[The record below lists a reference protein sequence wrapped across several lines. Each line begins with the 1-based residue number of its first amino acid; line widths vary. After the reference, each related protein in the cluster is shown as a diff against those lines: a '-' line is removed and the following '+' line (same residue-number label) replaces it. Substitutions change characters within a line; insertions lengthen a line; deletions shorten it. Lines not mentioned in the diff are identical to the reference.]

1 MDALLSLALASL
13 VHTPSQAATPPDACE
28 FAIVHQVPGAAAL
41 RGPEDIVTRVRLL
54 RQPDSPIVI
63 AAADF
68 TEMRLDVAPGR
79 YNWEGPHSIEIL
91 NVSDR
96 PVHDIHFGAFI
107 RWAGTS
113 GGSGHG
119 IGMWWYQQA
128 LAPGQRVTVA
138 RKGGGETGT
147 SPRGDDVTVD
157 VGVTSVRIGQCQL
170 RPRWPY
176 PCNAHKWLRRDAPLA
191 SPALWRC
198 QKQGFRRVGAP
209 RDKSEPAGSP
219 QAST

>member
-1 MDALLSLALASL
+1 MHALLSLALASL
-13 VHTPSQAATPPDACE
+13 IHPPPQAATPPDACE

-41 RGPEDIVTRVRLL
+41 RGPEEIVTRVRLL

-63 AAADF
+63 TAADF
-68 TEMRLDVAPGR
+68 TGMRLDVASGR
-79 YNWEGPHSIEIL
+79 YNWEGPHSMEIL

-113 GGSGHG
+113 GGSDHG
-119 IGMWWYQQA
+119 IGMWRYQQA
-128 LAPGQRVTVA
+128 LAPGQHVTVA

-157 VGVTSVRIGQCQL
+157 LSVTSVTIGQCQFRPSLAL
-170 RPRWPY
+170 R
-176 PCNAHKWLRRDAPLA
+176 L
-191 SPALWRC
+191 
-198 QKQGFRRVGAP
+198 QGL
-209 RDKSEPAGSP
+209 
-219 QAST
+219 

>member
-13 VHTPSQAATPPDACE
+13 LHTPPQAATPPDVCE
-28 FAIVHQVPGAAAL
+28 FAIVYQLPGTAAL
-41 RGPEDIVTRVRLL
+41 RGPEEIMTRVRLL

-63 AAADF
+63 TAADF
-68 TEMRLDVAPGR
+68 SEMRLDVAPGR
-79 YNWEGPHSIEIL
+79 YNWTGPHGMEIL

-113 GGSGHG
+113 GGSGRG

-128 LAPGQRVTVA
+128 LAPGQRVTVV

-157 VGVTSVRIGQCQL
+157 LSVTSVRIGQCQL
-170 RPRWPY
+170 RPS
-176 PCNAHKWLRRDAPLA
+176 LA
-191 SPALWRC
+191 LPMER
-198 QKQGFRRVGAP
+198 P
-209 RDKSEPAGSP
+209 
-219 QAST
+219 

>member
-1 MDALLSLALASL
+1 MDPLLSLAFASL
-13 VHTPSQAATPPDACE
+13 IHTATQTATPPDACE

-41 RGPEDIVTRVRLL
+41 RGPEEIVTRVRLL

-63 AAADF
+63 ASADF

-79 YNWEGPHSIEIL
+79 YNWEGPHTIEIL

-113 GGSGHG
+113 GGSDHG
-119 IGMWWYQQA
+119 TGMWRYQQA

-138 RKGGGETGT
+138 RKGGGEIGT

-170 RPRWPY
+170 RPSLTLP
-176 PCNAHKWLRRDAPLA
+176 LRRP
-191 SPALWRC
+191 
-198 QKQGFRRVGAP
+198 
-209 RDKSEPAGSP
+209 
-219 QAST
+219 